1 MDVPL
6 LKDVVIIFVLSM
18 AVVYVSHQIKLPTI
32 VGLLVTGVLAG
43 PHALGLIDAVA
54 EVDKLAKIGVILLL
68 FTIGIEFSLRKLIEI
83 KTLVLLGGALQVGA
97 TIFVVYSVTTQVLG
111 WSFGAAMFMGFLIS
125 LSSTAIVLKLLQ
137 ERAEIELPQG
147 RISLGILIFQDVIV
161 VLFIILTP
169 FLAGESGGDSS
180 PSILRLAT
188 TGIILIILALVTLD
202 MRFRRYCIRWCVPA
216 TESYSCCRWGA
227 SALP

>member
-1 MDVPL
+1 ML
-6 LKDVVIIFVLSM
+6 LQDYANYK
-18 AVVYVSHQIKLPTI
+18 KLRWGDT
-32 VGLLVTGVLAG
+32 
-43 PHALGLIDAVA
+43 PHAPRPTGCF
-54 EVDKLAKIGVILLL
+54 LA
-68 FTIGIEFSLRKLIEI
+68 
-83 KTLVLLGGALQVGA
+83 
-97 TIFVVYSVTTQVLG
+97 
-111 WSFGAAMFMGFLIS
+111 AAMFMGFLIS

-169 FLAGESGGDSS
+169 FLAGETGGDSS

-188 TGIILIILALVTLD
+188 TGIILIILVLVGG
-202 MRFRRYCIRWCVPA
+202 RYVVP
-216 TESYSCCRWGA
+216 TILYQVVRTRNRELFLLTVGA